1 MGPGVL
7 DKALCGLI
15 QRKDPNLITGFEGAE
30 DAGIY
35 KLTDNLAIVQTLDFF
50 TPIVDDP
57 YIFGQIAV
65 VNALSDVYAMGGKPL
80 VAMNIV
86 AFPIKKLDVSVL
98 REMLEGGLNK
108 MDEAEVTLVGG
119 HSVEDPELKYGI
131 SVTGIIH
138 PDKVITNAGAK
149 VGDKVILTKLIGTG
163 IINTALKPELVTPE
177 IIDKVTES
185 MIALNR
191 KASEIMQEIGISAC
205 TDVTGFGLLGHA
217 CEMIVED
224 EKVGMVIYPDKV
236 PLFPE
241 TENLAKMGIV
251 PAGAYRNKMFR
262 AGFIEKRIEISDW
275 MMDILFDPQTS
286 GGLLIC
292 VSPEKVDKMLRKMKE
307 SGIKNA
313 IVIGEIVQEPR
324 GKIILQ

>member
-1 MGPGVL
+1 M
-7 DKALCGLI
+7 I

-57 YIFGQIAV
+57 YIFGQITVA
-65 VNALSDVYAMGGKPL
+65 NALSDVYAMGGKPL

-98 REMLEGGLNK
+98 QEILKGGLKK
-108 MDEAEVTLVGG
+108 MDEAEVILVGG
-119 HSVEDPELKYGI
+119 HSVEDSELKYGI
-131 SVTGIIH
+131 SVTGVIH
-138 PDKVITNAGAK
+138 PDKVITNAGAE
-149 VGDKVILTKLIGTG
+149 VGDQIVLTKPIGTG
-163 IINTALKPELVTPE
+163 IINTALKENMVKADT
-177 IIDKVTES
+177 IKKVTES
-185 MIALNR
+185 MTTLNR
-191 KASEIMQEIGISAC
+191 KASEIMQEIGVSAC

-224 EKVGMVIYPDKV
+224 EKVGMVIYPDKI

-262 AGFIEKRIEISDW
+262 AGFIEKQREIPDW

-292 VSPEKVDKMLRKMKE
+292 VSPKKADEIVQKIKE
-307 SGIKNA
+307 SGIENA
-313 IVIGEIVQEPR
+313 IVIGEIVQKPR